1 MRILCSARDIGSYKQ
16 LDSFI
21 DLSLKKKNIDF
32 IILAQDPAYTY
43 AKSKK
48 KNIIK
53 ISAKDLKAVSLR
65 FFFDNFSPDFVLTG
79 LSAFSLGVDELLRK
93 IAYKKKIP
101 SGAIQD
107 YWGYLG
113 IKKKNTKLPDYFFVI
128 DETAKKLTLSRLPKK
143 CLSKIIVTGSPKH
156 FLYKKNIRN
165 WKILD
170 NKKKKAVHL
179 FLQPFSIPGILKN
192 YINTLNVLSS
202 FNKKCK
208 IFIHK
213 HPSDLSNDCYRIA
226 AKYNIN
232 YYISRNSLSEIDIF
246 NADLVITFFSTV
258 GLDHNYMYSFSK
270 KPIGELIYVNIG
282 SKIRR
287 FITKIVGIPNV
298 PGSIKKYGI
307 TISSKK
313 KLYENINKFIN
324 GKKLNTYS
332 ATSIKKLKFNS
343 CPSDKILNTIK
354 KSLNV
359 KIL

>member
-1 MRILCSARDIGSYKQ
+1 M
-16 LDSFI
+16 
-21 DLSLKKKNIDF
+21 
-32 IILAQDPAYTY
+32 
-43 AKSKK
+43 
-48 KNIIK
+48 
-53 ISAKDLKAVSLR
+53 
-65 FFFDNFSPDFVLTG
+65 
-79 LSAFSLGVDELLRK
+79 RK

-113 IKKKNTKLPDYFFVI
+113 ITKNVKLPDYFFAI

-143 CLSKIIVTGSPKH
+143 CSSKIIVTGSPKH

-170 NKKKKAVHL
+170 NKKTKAIHL

-202 FNKKCK
+202 FDKKCK

-213 HPSDLSNDCYRIA
+213 HPSDLSNVCYRIA
-226 AKYNIN
+226 AKYNIQ
-232 YYISRNSLSEIDIF
+232 YYISRNRLSEIDIF

-282 SKIRR
+282 SKIRH

-313 KLYENINKFIN
+313 KLYENIKKFIY

-332 ATSIKKLKFNS
+332 ATSIKKLKFDA

-354 KSLNV
+354 KSL
-359 KIL
+359 KEKFL